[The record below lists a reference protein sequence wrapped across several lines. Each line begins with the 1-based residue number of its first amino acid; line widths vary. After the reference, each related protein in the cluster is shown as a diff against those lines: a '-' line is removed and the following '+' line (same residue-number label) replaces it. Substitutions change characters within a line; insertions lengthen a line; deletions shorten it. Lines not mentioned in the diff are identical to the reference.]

1 MTTETMQLDG
11 WKEIASHFRRS
22 VRCVQ
27 RWERN
32 ERLPVRRHGHQRG
45 VSVYA
50 FVGEL
55 DSWWQAEQ
63 FGCGNGPIEQTD
75 GYGQLERE
83 AEVEARGGGEQVL
96 SPDVRVGL
104 EVRVSDV
111 T

>member
-1 MTTETMQLDG
+1 MKTETMQLDG

-32 ERLPVRRHGHQRG
+32 EKLPVRRHGHRSG

-50 FVGEL
+50 FVSEL

-63 FGCGNGPIEQTD
+63 FSWRNKPIEQAD
-75 GYGQLERE
+75 GDARLERE
-83 AEVEARGGGEQVL
+83 AEVEARGGEEQVL
-96 SPDVRVGL
+96 SPDVRVGF
-104 EVRVSDV
+104 EVGVSDV

>member
-1 MTTETMQLDG
+1 MKTETELLDG

-32 ERLPVRRHGHQRG
+32 EKLPIRRHEHRRG

-55 DSWWQAEQ
+55 DSWWRAEQ
-63 FGCGNGPIEQTD
+63 FSWGNRPIEQAD
-75 GYGQLERE
+75 GDGQLERE
-83 AEVEARGGGEQVL
+83 VEFETPSGQEQML
-96 SPDVRVGL
+96 SPNV
-104 EVRVSDV
+104 
-111 T
+111 

>member
-63 FGCGNGPIEQTD
+63 LSWRNNPIEQAD
-75 GYGQLERE
+75 RDGQLERE

-96 SPDVRVGL
+96 GPDVSVGF
-104 EVRVSDV
+104 EVTASDV